1 MLFLA
6 KCGVHVCPLR
16 MMCKSEISNVASM
29 RRTRFGLR
37 TAEHSRTVHALRQP
51 EAPLCN
57 RSQLGFHPTRVLNAM
72 ANAGERHGVLA
83 KARRRPHLVSFS
95 GVDGSGKS
103 TQIEAAVGYLRELG
117 LRVRVL
123 RFWDDIAV
131 LSRFREG
138 ASHTLFRSEKGIGT
152 PGKPVQ
158 RRDKNVRSWHMT
170 VARLFL
176 YGLDAIH
183 LAYVVGAA
191 SLREEDFVIMD
202 RYLYDELANLNL
214 QNSVNKAYVRM
225 LLKLVPRPDV
235 AFLLDADPAQARARK
250 PEYPVEFVQSNR
262 ESYLALA
269 ALARNIDIVESFAIQ
284 QVRDGVRRRMRA
296 AFPELMAEPKPT
308 SSFT

>member
-83 KARRRPHLVSFS
+83 KARRRPHFVSFS

-158 RRDKNVRSWHMT
+158 RRDKNVRSWPMT

-191 SLREEDFVIMD
+191 SLREENFVIMD

-214 QNSVNKAYVRM
+214 KKSANRAYVRT

-262 ESYLALA
+262 ASYLVLA
-269 ALARNIDIVESFAIQ
+269 ALARNIEIVEPLSVQ
-284 QVRDGVRRRMRA
+284 QVREVIRRKMSA
-296 AFPELMAEPKPT
+296 TFSELMAEPRPT
-308 SSFT
+308 SAFT

>member
-1 MLFLA
+1 
-6 KCGVHVCPLR
+6 
-16 MMCKSEISNVASM
+16 M

-37 TAEHSRTVHALRQP
+37 TAEHSRTVHALRQL

-103 TQIEAAVGYLRELG
+103 TQIEAAVEYLRELG
-117 LRVRVL
+117 PRVRVL

-158 RRDKNVRSWHMT
+158 RRDKNVRSWPMT

-191 SLREEDFVIMD
+191 SLREENFVIMD
-202 RYLYDELANLNL
+202 RYLYDELANLKL

-235 AFLLDADPAQARARK
+235 AFLLDADPA
-250 PEYPVEFVQSNR
+250 
-262 ESYLALA
+262 
-269 ALARNIDIVESFAIQ
+269 
-284 QVRDGVRRRMRA
+284 GVRRRGVRRA
-296 AFPELMAEPKPT
+296 RAR
-308 SSFT
+308 